1 MDLLHYGQQ
10 AAANGLLNRYLGM
23 TSVDHL
29 DALALL
35 PLFLSMRSAI
45 RAHVLLMRQTVG
57 NTAAGKAAIGKAA
70 VDNAANI
77 DDARAY
83 FGLAR
88 ALLHP
93 PAPVLVAVGG
103 LSGTGKSV
111 VARALAPFV
120 APQPG
125 AVVLR
130 SDVLRK
136 QLFGVGETERL
147 QADGYRPEVTER
159 VYDELRRR
167 TETVLSQGHSV
178 VVDAVS
184 ARETERAVI
193 RDAARRAKVAF
204 AGIFLAADLATR
216 QRRVGRR
223 RADASDATPE
233 VAALQETYNIG
244 PIDWAIVDASGTS
257 AATLKHCQ
265 THLIQMQAAAA
276 V

>member
-1 MDLLHYGQQ
+1 
-10 AAANGLLNRYLGM
+10 M

-29 DALALL
+29 DALSLL

-45 RAHVLLMRQTVG
+45 RAHVLLMRQTIG
-57 NTAAGKAAIGKAA
+57 NAAVGKATVGKAA
-70 VDNAANI
+70 VDKAANI

-83 FGLAR
+83 FGLAC
-88 ALLHP
+88 ALIHP

-111 VARALAPFV
+111 LARALAPFV

-159 VYDELRRR
+159 VYDELLRRA
-167 TETVLSQGHSV
+167 EMVLSQGHSV

-184 ARETERAVI
+184 ARETERAAI

-204 AGIFLAADLATR
+204 AGLFLEADLATR
-216 QRRVGRR
+216 QHRIGGRT
-223 RADASDATPE
+223 ADASDATPE
-233 VAALQETYNIG
+233 VAELQESYNIG
-244 PIDWAIVDASGTS
+244 PIDWAVIDASGTQ

-265 THLIQMQAAAA
+265 THVIQMQAATA